1 MQSSRQP
8 FVRRPFILRT
18 EAIRQSLLAVIGNLP
33 IDEARPLQ
41 VMVSEEMKQRG
52 LDANAYYWVRI
63 GEIAD
68 QAWLEG
74 RQYNDDCWHE
84 YAKRNIMPDEITLKD
99 GTVRSKW
106 IELPDGS
113 LTVVSTTQLERKCFA
128 TYTTMVEAFGASL
141 GVRYSE
147 RPS

>member
-1 MQSSRQP
+1 MTRQP
-8 FVRRPFILRT
+8 FAKRPFVLRS
-18 EAIRQSLLAVIGNLP
+18 EAVRDSLIAVIRNLP
-33 IDEARPLQ
+33 IDESKPLQ
-41 VMVSEEMKQRG
+41 VVVSEETKQRG
-52 LDANAYYWVRI
+52 LDANAYYWVRA

-74 RQYNDDCWHE
+74 RQYSAEIWHE
-84 YAKRNIMPDEITLKD
+84 YFRRNVMADEITLKD

-128 TYTTMVEAFGASL
+128 TYVTMVEAFGASL